1 MRADV
6 RLTAVD
12 VDFTLPIRTERLV
25 LREIAETDLEDHSR
39 LFSSPEVVR
48 YLYDDQMDLEQLR
61 AHFSRRLWHGL
72 PGEGAWLN
80 LAVEHDGVF
89 VGEVGLS
96 LASAAHRSYEVGYV
110 FAPEY
115 RGLGLAT
122 EATRALVDVAF
133 ANLKAH
139 RVVAR
144 LDARNHASRHLLE
157 RLGMRLEA
165 HLVQNEFV
173 KGEWTD
179 ELIFAVLETEWV
191 SSRFDT
197 HASRERQ

>member
-1 MRADV
+1 M
-6 RLTAVD
+6 D

-122 EATRALVDVAF
+122 EATRA
-133 ANLKAH
+133 KT
-139 RVVAR
+139 
-144 LDARNHASRHLLE
+144 E
-157 RLGMRLEA
+157 RLRALRLAKEEQDRVA
-165 HLVQNEFV
+165 AENAPPPPKGKAKAV
-173 KGEWTD
+173 KGKK
-179 ELIFAVLETEWV
+179 AKKK
-191 SSRFDT
+191 
-197 HASRERQ
+197 